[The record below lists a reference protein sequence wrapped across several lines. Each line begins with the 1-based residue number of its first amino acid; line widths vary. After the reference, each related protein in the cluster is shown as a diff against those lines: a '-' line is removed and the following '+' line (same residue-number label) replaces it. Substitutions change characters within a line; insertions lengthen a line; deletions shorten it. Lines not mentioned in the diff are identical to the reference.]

1 MHIVVAGATGAT
13 GHLVVEQAIQAG
25 HEVTALVRDAARFS
39 GPETVR
45 VVEADVVSGRGVDL
59 PPGADVVISALG
71 KRSAKD
77 RAPVCESGVGHLLA
91 AMKQAGLSRIVVISA
106 APVLRSGE
114 GEGRFSRWVLG
125 PVVRLWGRHIYPDI
139 ARMEE
144 VLQGAG
150 DWCAWTII
158 RPGYLTNAT
167 EVGRYRLV
175 AEANDPANTRR
186 PDLAAGLLAVAG
198 DPSTAGHAFGIGSR

>member
-13 GHLVVEQAIQAG
+13 GRLVVEQAIEDG
-25 HEVTALVRDAARFS
+25 HEVTALVRDASRFTGS
-39 GPETVR
+39 ESVHLI
-45 VVEADVVSGRGVDL
+45 EADVVSGGGVDL
-59 PPGADVVISALG
+59 PQSADVVISALG

-77 RAPVCESGVGHLLA
+77 RDPVCESGVRHLLA

-125 PVVRLWGRHIYPDI
+125 PLVRLWGRHIYPDI
-139 ARMEE
+139 TRMEE
-144 VLQGAG
+144 VLQTAG
-150 DWCAWTII
+150 DWCEWTII
-158 RPGYLTNAT
+158 RPGYLTDST
-167 EVGRYRLV
+167 EIGRYQLV

-186 PDLAAGLLAVAG
+186 PDLAAALLAVVG
-198 DPSTAGHAFGIGSR
+198 DPSAVGRAFGIGSR